1 MGTGGKMRQLEE
13 LNLVDNFL
21 VNSLTSHQIYGEPAA
36 RCILECIL
44 GRKLGKIKVIP
55 QHFMQGEDTDKHGIR
70 MDVYLDEEDGELF
83 DMEPDNNS
91 GKEDVAALPK
101 RARFYHAKL
110 DAGSLKAGERYRALR
125 NVVVIFI
132 TTYDPFEL
140 DRMVYTVKSGCIEV
154 PELPYEDGA
163 RTIFLYT
170 QGTKG
175 NPPESLRELLHYME
189 YSSRENAKTE
199 NLQRLHEMVTAVKR
213 DGKVGF
219 AYMKS
224 FEIEER
230 IREEGIAE
238 GKAVGLAE
246 GITQGKI
253 HDILDLLNDLG
264 EIPPALKEQIT
275 SQRDTETL
283 RSWLKL
289 AAKAESVAEFAK
301 QIGMTSR

>member
-1 MGTGGKMRQLEE
+1 MEE

-21 VNSLTSHQIYGEPAA
+21 VNSLTSHKVYGEPAA

-55 QHFMQGEDTDKHGIR
+55 QCIVQGEDTDKHGIR

-83 DMEPDNNS
+83 DMEPDNND

-110 DAGSLKAGERYRALR
+110 DAGSLKAGEKYSILR

-132 TTYDPFEL
+132 TTYDPFSLE
-140 DRMVYTVKSGCIEV
+140 RMVYTIKNGCIEV

-170 QGTKG
+170 QGMKG

-189 YSSRENAKTE
+189 YSSEENAKTE

-213 DGKVGF
+213 DGKVGL

-230 IREEGIAE
+230 IMEKGIAE
-238 GKAVGLAE
+238 GKAIGLAE
-246 GITQGKI
+246 GMEKGIEKGVIQGKI
-253 HDILDLLNDLG
+253 NDILDFLNDLG
-264 EIPPALKEQIT
+264 EIPSALKEQIT
-275 SQRDTETL
+275 SQRDEETL
-283 RSWLKL
+283 RAWLKL
-289 AAKAESVAEFAK
+289 AAKAESVAEFTK
-301 QIGMTSR
+301 QI